1 MCSGI
6 RVAVFSPFTSHNSV
20 WIVHGQFCCPA
31 ICGNGV
37 RMIQVN
43 PLNLLLLHLMKE
55 HISEIVDL
63 TRATDCGLGP
73 ESR

>member
-1 MCSGI
+1 
-6 RVAVFSPFTSHNSV
+6 
-20 WIVHGQFCCPA
+20 
-31 ICGNGV
+31 
-37 RMIQVN
+37 MIQVN

-63 TRATDCGLGP
+63 TRATDCGPGP